1 MISQQGRQ
9 WPQCGSGPGVIKK
22 ISGIAPFVG
31 EKNEKKSACF
41 TVVDC
46 ASWSAGLSPPI
57 VGAGCS
63 GVGEAVPITTDW
75 SHQHVIFSRPSKPE
89 QAARVEQD
97 IRYWQQLYRR
107 QQAMTLQPDQV
118 EP

>member
-46 ASWSAGLSPPI
+46 TSWSAVLSPPI

-63 GVGEAVPITTDW
+63 GVGG
-75 SHQHVIFSRPSKPE
+75 SRPDHYRLESPACDLL
-89 QAARVEQD
+89 QA
-97 IRYWQQLYRR
+97 I
-107 QQAMTLQPDQV
+107 QAGASCAGRTRHSLLAATVSPPTGNDV
-118 EP
+118 ATGPS